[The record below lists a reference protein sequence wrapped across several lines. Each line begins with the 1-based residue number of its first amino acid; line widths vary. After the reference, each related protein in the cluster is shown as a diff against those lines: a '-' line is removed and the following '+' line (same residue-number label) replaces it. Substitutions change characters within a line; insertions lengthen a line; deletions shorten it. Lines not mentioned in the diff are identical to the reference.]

1 MTTPKPDMKTPKPD
15 MTSQFLD
22 ELSLKLTRLYDAYDD
37 LLKEEE
43 WLNAFYDDLTP
54 DQLERLDEIPNVD
67 CPAVMK
73 DIKEVERMLLTIEN
87 EKKKRHE
94 QLKFAIEEKSLQ
106 MMTPP
111 LA

>member
-1 MTTPKPDMKTPKPD
+1 MTTPEFDMTPK
-15 MTSQFLD
+15 FA
-22 ELSLKLTRLYDAYDD
+22 EKLSLKLKRLYDEYDD

-43 WLNAFYDDLTP
+43 WLNSFYDDLTP
-54 DQLERLDEIPNVD
+54 DKLERLDEIPNVD

>member
-1 MTTPKPDMKTPKPD
+1 MTTPEFD
-15 MTSQFLD
+15 MTPEFEE

-43 WLNAFYDDLTP
+43 WLNSSYDTLKRVD
-54 DQLERLDEIPNVD
+54 LERLDEIPNVD

-106 MMTPP
+106 MITTP